1 MSRTEK
7 GLVLAIFILWSGLMV
22 GAGYI
27 GRMLIS
33 PIELRAERFYGAG
46 NSHALFDQAW
56 DRVENHFIGVVP
68 SDTVREHGAIRG
80 ALSTLNDR
88 YTTFTEP
95 QPRAAER
102 DHMRGSFGGIG
113 VNFVRNAAGQ
123 IVLTPRV
130 DGPAAKAGVK
140 AGDILIKIDGVALAE
155 DAPLDD
161 VSRIRGEVGAPVTI
175 TVKRGDETLDF
186 TIVRQ
191 IIEVD
196 SVEARP
202 ITTTLSNKSQ
212 AVIGYIRINSF
223 TERTGKEVRQAV
235 QALHSQEA
243 QAYLIDLR
251 DNGGGLL
258 SAAVDV
264 ASEFLKEGTVVI
276 EKKRNELDIS
286 LSVGARSGRPAID
299 KPMAVLINGNTASAS
314 EIVAAAIQDY
324 ERGPLVGEKSF
335 GKGSVQLIFDLDD
348 GSAVRVTTAKWLTP
362 DRRELDGIG
371 LTPDVVAGGDADA
384 QLNKAIQTLG
394 EAIAA
399 QTR

>member
-1 MSRTEK
+1 
-7 GLVLAIFILWSGLMV
+7 V
-22 GAGYI
+22 
-27 GRMLIS
+27 IS
-33 PIELRAERFYGAG
+33 PIELRTERVYGAG
-46 NSHALFDQAW
+46 NSHALFDEAW

-95 QPRAAER
+95 QSRAAER

-113 VNFVRNAAGQ
+113 VNFTRNDAGQ
-123 IVLTPRV
+123 IVLAPRD

-161 VSRIRGEVGAPVTI
+161 VSRIRGEVGTPVTI
-175 TVKRGDETLDF
+175 TVKRGDKTFDF

-191 IIEVD
+191 VIEVD
-196 SVEARP
+196 SVAWRP
-202 ITTTLSNKSQ
+202 MTATLANDAH

-223 TERTGKEVRQAV
+223 TERTGKEVQQAV
-235 QALHSQEA
+235 QALNLEGA

-264 ASEFLKEGTVVI
+264 ASEFVKEGPVVI
-276 EKKRNELDIS
+276 EKKRNEPDIT
-286 LSVGARSGRPAID
+286 LSVGARSSRSAID
-299 KPMAVLINGNTASAS
+299 KPVAVLINGNTASAS

-348 GSAVRVTTAKWLTP
+348 GSAVRVTTARWLTP

-371 LTPDVVAGGDADA
+371 LTPDVVASGGAEA
-384 QLNKAIQTLG
+384 QRNKAIQILG

-399 QTR
+399 R

>member
-33 PIELRAERFYGAG
+33 PIEMRAERVYGAG
-46 NSHALFDQAW
+46 DSHALFDQAW
-56 DRVENHFIGVVP
+56 DRVENNFIGVVP

-123 IVLTPRV
+123 IVLTPRE

-155 DAPLDD
+155 NAPLDE
-161 VSRIRGEVGAPVTI
+161 VSRIRGEVGTPVAI

-191 IIEVD
+191 VIEVD

-202 ITTTLSNKSQ
+202 ITTTLSDKSQ

-264 ASEFLKEGTVVI
+264 ASEFLKEGAVVI
-276 EKKRNELDIS
+276 EKKRNEPDIT

-299 KPMAVLINGNTASAS
+299 KPVAALINGNSASAS

-371 LTPDVVAGGDADA
+371 LTPDVVEGGDAGA
-384 QLNKAIQTLG
+384 QLDKAIQTLG

-399 QTR
+399 RTR